1 MKKFKWIFFLLLCNF
16 ALSGAINAQNGTVSA
31 NVRIKLVKALEVQ
44 KVHGDLYFGELVLT
58 GASAKVEKT
67 PDQGVLFQ
75 ISGQPGKNVTI
86 DFGSPLL
93 TAENSNK
100 NLEFIPTV
108 NHTGNNSQYVNP
120 ITVIKGT
127 SYKLVNNQ
135 GTGSL
140 YLWVGGE
147 IDVDGTMPYGDYSG
161 QFPVTVSY

>member
-1 MKKFKWIFFLLLCNF
+1 MKKFKWIFFLLLSNF
-16 ALSGAINAQNGTVSA
+16 IVSGVIHAQNKTACADVH
-31 NVRIKLVKALEVQ
+31 IKLVKALEVQ
-44 KVHGDLYFGELVLT
+44 KVQGDLAFGELVLN
-58 GASAKVEKT
+58 GASAKVERT
-67 PDQGVLFQ
+67 PDKGVLFQ

-86 DFGSPLL
+86 DFDSPLL
-93 TAENSNK
+93 TATNSGK

-120 ITVIKGT
+120 VTVVKGI
-127 SYKLVNNQ
+127 SYKLVNNH

-147 IDVDGTMPYGDYSG
+147 IDVDGNMPSGDYSG